1 MSAMAR
7 PMHRTATS
15 ASSPAATRNR
25 DPVRSCYRTE
35 ILPLWAPCA
44 PAVSP
49 RGGGVPGMN
58 GAFGA
63 HAGGRARRRVVP
75 CPTAEAGI
83 GGGVGAC
90 SGVAGAAEV

>member
-1 MSAMAR
+1 
-7 PMHRTATS
+7 
-15 ASSPAATRNR
+15 
-25 DPVRSCYRTE
+25 
-35 ILPLWAPCA
+35 
-44 PAVSP
+44 
-49 RGGGVPGMN
+49 MN